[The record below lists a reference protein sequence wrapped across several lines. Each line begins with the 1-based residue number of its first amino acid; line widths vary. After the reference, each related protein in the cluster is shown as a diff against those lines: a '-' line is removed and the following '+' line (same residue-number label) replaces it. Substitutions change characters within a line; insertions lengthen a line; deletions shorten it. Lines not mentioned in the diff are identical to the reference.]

1 MKRNVGRGI
10 ETIDRSR
17 YGYSGWDHKGAA
29 GTENLIEMQTF
40 NETDKVQRSEV
51 KRKEGLTNESYNS
64 LTPHPL
70 HPHPPIAPRSNDLD
84 MKTQRKSPS
93 IPGRP
98 ADVLSPVNG
107 DKSDRDS
114 FNKDNGKSQ
123 STSKHG
129 NLLQERKIG
138 ETPIR

>member
-1 MKRNVGRGI
+1 
-10 ETIDRSR
+10 
-17 YGYSGWDHKGAA
+17 
-29 GTENLIEMQTF
+29 
-40 NETDKVQRSEV
+40 
-51 KRKEGLTNESYNS
+51 
-64 LTPHPL
+64 
-70 HPHPPIAPRSNDLD
+70 
-84 MKTQRKSPS
+84 MKTQIKSPS

-129 NLLQERKIG
+129 NLLQEKNWGDAQRKPEHSKNLAAAG
-138 ETPIR
+138 CSKLCVHAPIFHG

>member
-1 MKRNVGRGI
+1 
-10 ETIDRSR
+10 
-17 YGYSGWDHKGAA
+17 
-29 GTENLIEMQTF
+29 MQTF

-138 ETPIR
+138 ETPIRYSASKGFCGNLNIQKTLQLRVAVSVHAPIFHG